1 MLTTDKPQTNLAGI
15 RRDHPTTFTLQEAS
29 VNTYLAA
36 DTIRTLREARA
47 LTQRELACA
56 VGVTDKAVSKWESGR
71 GLPDISLIEGLA
83 TALGVSVAELL
94 SGDVRQNANRAGNMA
109 RSRFYVC
116 PICGNVVHAMGEGSF
131 SCCGSQLLP
140 QEAETPDDAH
150 AFAIERIE
158 DDWYVTL
165 DHPMTK
171 QHFISFAAYVTTDG
185 LHLKKLYPEMQAQ
198 TRFHIT
204 GPGTIYLFCNRHGLF
219 AQRTPKIA
227 RPSSA
232 GKLPALR

>member
-1 MLTTDKPQTNLAGI
+1 M
-15 RRDHPTTFTLQEAS
+15 
-29 VNTYLAA
+29 
-36 DTIRTLREARA
+36 
-47 LTQRELACA
+47 
-56 VGVTDKAVSKWESGR
+56 SKWESGR

-109 RSRFYVC
+109 RSCFYVC

-140 QEAETPDDAH
+140 QEPEAPDDAH

-185 LHLKKLYPEMQAQ
+185 LHIKKLYPEMQAQ
-198 TRFHIT
+198 ARFHIT

-232 GKLPALR
+232 GKLPAPR

>member
-1 MLTTDKPQTNLAGI
+1 MSRQ
-15 RRDHPTTFTLQEAS
+15 
-29 VNTYLAA
+29 
-36 DTIRTLREARA
+36 
-47 LTQRELACA
+47 
-56 VGVTDKAVSKWESGR
+56 SKGR

-83 TALGVSVAELL
+83 AALGVSVAELL

-116 PICGNVVHAMGEGSF
+116 PLCGNAVHAMGEGSF

-150 AFAIERIE
+150 AFTIERIE

-232 GKLPALR
+232 GKLPAPR